1 MWDIDKLVS
10 SDRKRSVLA
19 IGSILGPI
27 ILTFTVLILG
37 FIRPNYSH
45 SMQLMSELG
54 EVGAPNAI
62 FMNVAT
68 AILGISILL
77 FAFGLHGIA
86 RGTSG
91 KVGSSI
97 MLVGGICMVGG
108 GIFPCDPGCVPVSFI
123 GSLHETVSLI
133 GFSAVI
139 FAPFAISQEFTHSEV
154 WRGYRLYSLIT
165 GVCTALLVPV
175 FLSETLPLWNGAIQR
190 LMLGILLLWMEVIS
204 IKLLRISTAS

>member
-1 MWDIDKLVS
+1 MWDRNKLAS
-10 SDRKRSVLA
+10 SDQKRSILA
-19 IGSILGPI
+19 MGSILGPI
-27 ILTFTVLILG
+27 ILTFTVVVLG
-37 FIRPNYSH
+37 FIRPDYSH

-62 FMNVAT
+62 FMNLAT
-68 AILGISILL
+68 AILGVSILM
-77 FAFGLHGIA
+77 FALGLYGIA

-91 KVGSSI
+91 RVGSII
-97 MLVGGICMVGG
+97 MLIGGICMIGG

-123 GSLHETVSLI
+123 GTLHETVSLI

-139 FAPFAISQEFTHSEV
+139 FAPFAISQEFTHSGV
-154 WRGYRLYSLIT
+154 WRGYRMYSLMT
-165 GVCTALLVPV
+165 GVFTALLVPV

-190 LMLGILLLWMEVIS
+190 LMLGILFLWMEVIS